1 VIRVLLADDHHLIR
15 AGIRGLLELTPD
27 LSVVGEAA
35 DGEETAELLVKLRPD
50 VAVLDV
56 RMPRCSG
63 IEALARASARG
74 AAPPTILLTT
84 FDDDA
89 ALREGVAA
97 GIAGFLLK
105 DVSLDELALAIRK
118 VAAGET
124 FFRPSVTEAARGSI
138 QRASLD
144 FEAAELPEPLT
155 SREVEVLRL
164 IAAGMNNREIG
175 ETLGVAEGT
184 VKNHTSS
191 ILSKLGV
198 RDRTRAVLLAIQRGH
213 L

>member
-1 VIRVLLADDHHLIR
+1 MLEPGARLRPGGDPVPDVGGGRRGRVRDGRGPRVRRPRVGAVVIRVLLADDHHLIR

-35 DGEETAELLVKLRPD
+35 DGEETAELLVTLRPD

-56 RMPRCSG
+56 RMPKCSG

-74 AAPPTILLTT
+74 VAPPTILLTT

-124 FFRPSVTEAARGSI
+124 FFR
-138 QRASLD
+138 
-144 FEAAELPEPLT
+144 
-155 SREVEVLRL
+155 
-164 IAAGMNNREIG
+164 
-175 ETLGVAEGT
+175 
-184 VKNHTSS
+184 
-191 ILSKLGV
+191 
-198 RDRTRAVLLAIQRGH
+198 
-213 L
+213 